1 MFRFAA
7 LVLSL
12 LAFGV
17 TPAKAQS
24 SGPVVIELFTSQG
37 CSSCPPADAFL
48 GELTERSDVLPLA
61 LHVDYWDRLGWPDT
75 FAQKAFTER
84 QYAYGKAFGNRSIW
98 TPQFVVQG
106 GYYSRSDFRAMV
118 EEHVAKLRAA
128 PSQAT
133 VSLFEEGG
141 ALRIAAAP
149 VDGSAPMAK
158 VILVHFQ
165 PTADVAVKRGENAG
179 KSLTYH
185 NIVTNW
191 RVVAQWNGQGEA
203 ELTVPMEH
211 ARPVAVL
218 LQAEGNGP
226 ILAADVLR

>member
-12 LAFGV
+12 FAGV
-17 TPAKAQS
+17 VPAQAQS
-24 SGPVVIELFTSQG
+24 SGPVVVELFTSQG

-48 GELTERSDVLPLA
+48 GELSERSDVLPLA

-128 PSQAT
+128 PPVAT
-133 VSLFEEGG
+133 VSLAEKGN

-149 VDGSAPMAK
+149 VDGDAPMAK
-158 VILVHFQ
+158 VILVHFR

-179 KSLTYH
+179 RSLTYH

-211 ARPVAVL
+211 DRPVAVL